1 MTDKTQD
8 EGYRFIEPFVKLKTA
23 FITVLFLYLIL
34 YSINP
39 SLPVLR
45 YCGENVLIVD
55 HVYYSPRYQITNVI
69 HYNFNAIALVSVPA
83 MGVGRIGHPLVM
95 QGDHIEPVVKDR

>member
-1 MTDKTQD
+1 MTVRPEAVDKEANKIICNKKAQVVTNNLLNIKKYIAIYCCVRFAPSVTDKTQD

-45 YCGENVLIVD
+45 YCGKNVLIVD
-55 HVYYSPRYQITNVI
+55 HVYYSP
-69 HYNFNAIALVSVPA
+69 
-83 MGVGRIGHPLVM
+83 
-95 QGDHIEPVVKDR
+95 